1 MTDRSQTLEIPCS
14 AGRLTLRPETE
25 DDLPFRFQLFIR
37 SRPPEWD
44 QVYLPVEQLTEVMNH
59 QFWAQTQ
66 TYLSRFPEAR
76 FDIIE
81 LDGQPIGRIVV
92 NRPGDRIHL
101 VDQAI
106 LPQMRNQGLGTAVMH
121 SLMGEAAAGDLFM
134 TLKVSNAN
142 DPSMRLYSRL
152 GFEVV
157 GDELEYIE
165 MTWRQP
171 TNSP

>member
-1 MTDRSQTLEIPCS
+1 MTDRSQTLDIPWP
-14 AGRLTLRPETE
+14 AGRLTLRPETK

-44 QVYLPVEQLTEVMNH
+44 QVYLPIEELTQLMNQ
-59 QFWAQTQ
+59 QFWAQTE
-66 TYLSRFPEAR
+66 TYLARFPEAR

-81 LDGQPIGRIVV
+81 LNGEPIGRIVV

-106 LPQMRNQGLGTAVMH
+106 APQLRNQGLGTAVMR
-121 SLMGEAAAGDLFM
+121 SLMQEAAACGLFM

-152 GFEVV
+152 GFEPV
-157 GDELEYIE
+157 DEALEYIE
-165 MTWRQP
+165 MTWRAA
-171 TNSP
+171 

>member
-1 MTDRSQTLEIPCS
+1 MTSTTTVQRIPCED
-14 AGRLTLRPETE
+14 GVLTLRPETP
-25 DDLPFRFQLFIR
+25 DDLQFRFNLFIR

-44 QVYLPVEQLTEVMNH
+44 QVVLPLEQLTQVMNH
-59 QFWAQTQ
+59 QFWAQTE
-66 TYLSRFPEAR
+66 TYLARFPEAR

-92 NRPGDRIHL
+92 NRPGDRIHI

-106 LPQMRNQGLGTAVMH
+106 APHLRGRGLGTAIMRQ
-121 SLMGEAAAGDLFM
+121 LMAEAEAGGLFM

-152 GFEVV
+152 GFEVRS
-157 GDELEYIE
+157 ESLEYIE
-165 MTWRQP
+165 MTWQAALSR
-171 TNSP
+171 

>member
-1 MTDRSQTLEIPCS
+1 MTDRFQTVEIPWA
-14 AGRLTLRPETE
+14 AGRLTLRPETQ

-44 QVYLPVEQLTEVMNH
+44 QVYLPVEQLTEVMNQ
-59 QFWAQTQ
+59 QFWAQTE
-66 TYLSRFPEAR
+66 TYLSRFPEGR

-81 LDGQPIGRIVV
+81 LNGEPIGRIVV

-106 LPQMRNQGLGTAVMH
+106 LPQLRNQGLGTAVMR
-121 SLMGEAAAGDLFM
+121 SLMDEAAADGLFM

-152 GFEVV
+152 GFESV
-157 GDELEYIE
+157 EEQLEYIE
-165 MTWRQP
+165 MTWRP
-171 TNSP
+171 APSSP

>member
-1 MTDRSQTLEIPCS
+1 MTDRSQTLDIPWPG
-14 AGRLTLRPETE
+14 GRLTLRPETK

-44 QVYLPVEQLTEVMNH
+44 QVYLPIEELTQLMNQ
-59 QFWAQTQ
+59 QFWAQTE
-66 TYLSRFPEAR
+66 TYLARFPEAR

-81 LDGQPIGRIVV
+81 LNGEPIGRIVV

-106 LPQMRNQGLGTAVMH
+106 APQLRNQGLGTAVMR
-121 SLMGEAAAGDLFM
+121 SLMQEAAAGGLFM

-152 GFEVV
+152 GFEPV
-157 GDELEYIE
+157 DEALEYIE
-165 MTWRQP
+165 MTWRAA
-171 TNSP
+171 